1 MSSIKYL
8 LKEFNDINKAKLK
21 FVNET
26 IDELRNS
33 DLMVPI
39 GIGKF
44 AMDERLIKVF
54 KQYQIPLLE
63 ENAFTYIE
71 YMVFYEEYIKS
82 LEKVIFTTDSMI
94 RAFDKTK
101 CIGKINDFSLL
112 IVCLS
117 LGYMANKIELEK
129 VINILGSAI
138 KFNYTKYSKDNLLLK
153 ALSNYFDNN
162 GNFVKYG
169 NGLELVELLKKLYK
183 ENIDENSMDKKVDVI
198 FNSLIINIGVNY
210 DEFLENAKEEVVED
224 KKKIKREKVEVE
236 EHLPEEETRKK
247 YPFLSKEEK
256 EIYEYCSNN
265 IESISYRSDYQ
276 YYLEACKD
284 IQSLD
289 LLYQDLENSEVLE
302 IKNEVMEKLYS
313 LVRLIGPLH
322 YNRENEI
329 VFLKNSK
336 SSFYVSDD
344 ILKIDKGLRKKI
356 NTLFDKLLNNVN
368 TRTVLNNNIKR
379 GELLFVNDSNLVLT
393 YCKLCSDTSL
403 VIGIHPVKEGMN
415 EDINRY
421 LLNKKYIES
430 LKVLVKDDNSR
441 EELVSSSRLLVKT
454 RD

>member
-21 FVNET
+21 FVNRT

-39 GIGKF
+39 GIGEF

-71 YMVFYEEYIKS
+71 YMVFYEEYIRS

-94 RAFDKTK
+94 RAFDGTK

-117 LGYMANKIELEK
+117 LGYMTNKIELES

-153 ALSNYFDNN
+153 NLSNYFDNN
-162 GNFVKYG
+162 GNFIKYG

-183 ENIDENSMDKKVDVI
+183 EDIDEDNMDKKVNVI
-198 FNSLIINIGVNY
+198 KDSLIINIGVSY
-210 DEFLENAKEEVVED
+210 EEFLENIKEEVVEE
-224 KKKIKREKVEVE
+224 KRVNKREKVEVE
-236 EHLPEEETRKK
+236 RLLPEEETREK

-256 EIYEYCSNN
+256 EIYEYCSSN

-289 LLYQDLENSEVLE
+289 ELYQDLEKDEVLE

-356 NTLFDKLLNNVN
+356 TTLFDKLLNNVN
-368 TRTVLNNNIKR
+368 TRLVLNNNIKR

-403 VIGIHPVKEGMN
+403 VIGIHPVAYGMN

-430 LKVLVKDDNSR
+430 LKMIVKDDSKR
-441 EELVSSSRLLVKT
+441 EELVDSSGLLVKT